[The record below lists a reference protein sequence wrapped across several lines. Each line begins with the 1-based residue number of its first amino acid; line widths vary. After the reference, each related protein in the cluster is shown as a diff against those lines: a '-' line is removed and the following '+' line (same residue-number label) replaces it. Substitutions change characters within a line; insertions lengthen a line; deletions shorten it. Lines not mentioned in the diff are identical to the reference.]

1 MSAYLTEND
10 QPMLADVA
18 SVLPQANGALVIHD
32 TRSGQSF
39 ALSGVDAQV
48 VRSCNGKTTVGMMIG
63 TFGVRAQEVLGQLL
77 GMGLISKDRPNVPGE
92 VTITEQSTH
101 KLEEAGT
108 ITELPEGARELIT
121 SPQRPGVLPKVSSP
135 SLPRV
140 ASRPALPTVPN
151 APAEV
156 PTIAPV
162 LPEGRR
168 QTLGVLP
175 PKATPLE
182 ASPSIAAGWEELPS
196 KVNAALDDEYE
207 PLTKRERPPAIIQGV
222 PLTEPAVAKLPAEP
236 RSSGASKLPWIVL
249 GVVLIAG
256 TLYHRYTVHRLE
268 ALIEQSGKPVATA
281 AKATFAGHLAP
292 KDAAGLDTAVAAP
305 VKKVLVTR
313 GQQVKKNT
321 VLIELEDT
329 KVKAELTEAMARARE
344 ATRQRM
350 KLAARVPAHATQADL
365 DEATQRA
372 EAAGAESRALQ
383 EQLEQYKVRAPADGV
398 VVDLIVKPG
407 DQAPGRNSAVI
418 IFGDPSQLVAE
429 VTVPPEVAKTL
440 TPGASA
446 EVTPEGLGH
455 ALPATVLDVNAQ
467 SGLVRVQTGAHDAAL
482 KPAQAVTVTFGG
494 PAS

>member
-1 MSAYLTEND
+1 MSSYLTEND
-10 QPMLADVA
+10 QPMLAGVA

-48 VRSCNGKTTVGMMIG
+48 VRSCNGKMTVSMMVG
-63 TFGVRAQEVLGQLL
+63 TFGIRAQEVLGQLL
-77 GMGLISKDRPNVPGE
+77 SMGLISKDRPNVPGE
-92 VTITEQSTH
+92 VTITEQSTGR
-101 KLEEAGT
+101 LEEAGT
-108 ITELPEGARELIT
+108 ITEMPDGAREMIT
-121 SPQRPGVLPKVSSP
+121 SPQRPGALPKVSSP

-140 ASRPALPTVPN
+140 ASRPVLPTVPN
-151 APAEV
+151 APADV
-156 PTIAPV
+156 PAIAPV

-196 KVNAALDDEYE
+196 KVNAALEDDYE

-222 PLTEPAVAKLPAEP
+222 PLTEPAVAKLPPPP
-236 RSSGASKLPWIVL
+236 RTGNTKLPWIAL
-249 GVVLIAG
+249 GVVVIAG

-268 ALIEQSGKPVATA
+268 SLIEQAGKPA
-281 AKATFAGHLAP
+281 APAPSTFAGHLAP

-313 GQQVKKNT
+313 GQQVKKNA
-321 VLIELEDT
+321 VLLELEDT

-398 VVDLIVKPG
+398 VVDLIVKAG
-407 DQAPGRNSAVI
+407 DQAQGRNSAVI
-418 IFGDPSQLVAE
+418 IFGDPSQMVAE
-429 VTVPPEVAKTL
+429 VNVPADVAKSL
-440 TPGASA
+440 APGAPA
-446 EVTPEGLGH
+446 ELTPEGLGH
-455 ALPATVLDVNAQ
+455 ALPGTVLDVNAQ
-467 SGLVRVQTGAHDAAL
+467 SGLVRVQPGAHDAVL
-482 KPAQAVTVTFGG
+482 KPAQAVTVTFGA
-494 PAS
+494 P